1 MLAREVFGRLRGTM
15 DTQQAIEFLL
25 EIQANR
31 ESELAELRAM
41 NKRIER
47 RTEASEKRID
57 KHDKQIKILGGLMK
71 VGMKLLAKNNRAHGQ
86 FDRKMNALI
95 EAQMRMEAGLERQKA
110 NLDQLEKTVDRYI
123 KRSRGNGNGAGSK

>member
-1 MLAREVFGRLRGTM
+1 M
-15 DTQQAIEFLL
+15 DTQKAIEALL

-31 ESELAELRAM
+31 EPELAELRAM

-47 RTEASEKRID
+47 RPEASEKRID

-71 VGMKLLAKNNRAHGQ
+71 VGMKLLAKNNREHGE

-95 EAQMRMEAGLERQKA
+95 EAQMRTEAGLDR
-110 NLDQLEKTVDRYI
+110 LEKTVDRYI
-123 KRSRGNGNGAGSK
+123 KRSRRNGNGAGPK